1 MPAHPLV
8 RPSAPP
14 GRTSGRL
21 PGRRS
26 ATAVA
31 LGLVAL
37 LATGACGAAQASGGT
52 DPADGAALAADA
64 DLPTEVPEGTVLRIG
79 DPTTQR
85 AFELAGDDLDSDFS
99 FEVEWANI
107 SGGPATT
114 EAFRAGSLDVG
125 AVAEI
130 PPIHATWTGLDVQ
143 IYASIYRENWEDAPI
158 YEFAGAPGVELD
170 SLEDFRG
177 HRIAFS
183 PGQAQGAIVLKA
195 LQEAGLTQDDVEL
208 VELPSTGDV
217 YSTALAAGEVD
228 IAPLGGT
235 QLYRYLGTYE
245 ADGATS
251 VKHHLRDDASHLYGP
266 TEVVEDPA
274 KAAALREYVA
284 AWAAAKIWIDEH
296 PEEWKQGYYVEDQ
309 GLSEEDAQYLIDHA
323 PVPDIPSDLTEGI
336 ERTQATIDLLA
347 TELDHEPFDATDLF
361 DERFGPVAGDAAAA
375 ARDGGTQ

>member
-1 MPAHPLV
+1 MPAHPLT

-14 GRTSGRL
+14 GRRRTTS
-21 PGRRS
+21 
-26 ATAVA
+26 AVLA
-31 LGLVAL
+31 LVAI
-37 LATGACGAAQASGGT
+37 LATGACGAATATGGT
-52 DPADGAALAADA
+52 GADALAPDA
-64 DLPTEVPEGTVLRIG
+64 ELPAEVPVGTVLRVG
-79 DPTTQR
+79 DPTTQK
-85 AFELAGDDLDSDFS
+85 AFELAGDELDSDFS
-99 FEVEWANI
+99 FEVEWANV

-143 IYASIYRENWEDAPI
+143 VYASVYRENWEDAPI

-170 SLEDFRG
+170 GLEDFRG

-228 IAPLGGT
+228 VAPLGGT
-235 QLYRYLGTYE
+235 QLFRYLAAYGG
-245 ADGATS
+245 DGATS
-251 VKHHLRDDASHLYGP
+251 VEHHLRDDASHLYGP
-266 TEVVEDPA
+266 TDVVRDPA

-284 AWAAAKIWIDEH
+284 AWAAAKVWVHEH

-309 GLSEEDAQYLIDHA
+309 GLSEEDAQYLVDHA
-323 PVPDIPSDLTEGI
+323 PVPDLPSDLTEGVA
-336 ERTQATIDLLA
+336 RTQATIDLLGS
-347 TELDHEPFDATDLF
+347 ELGQEPFDAADLF
-361 DERFGPVAGDAAAA
+361 DERFGPVAGEAAAA
-375 ARDGGTQ
+375 ARDGGEQ